1 MINPENK
8 KAVIELSQ
16 TINVTD
22 QISLATRKLNL
33 LSIKLLEYDYYRR
46 LPEDRKTKEGYEE
59 RLISVKSAAKQALRE
74 NAIILERLRIL
85 DDVDT
90 EGWKTIRKKYKKIR
104 GENVMSQQ
112 IINIPVNW
120 DDEIF
125 TRVIEKGVVE
135 EVKNEISKKSLEK
148 LGIDT
153 YYGYSDMFERIV
165 KECVKKVIDENK
177 DEIIEEIIKRGYKS
191 LVTSKA
197 YRQAKDDLLKGETE

>member
-1 MINPENK
+1 
-8 KAVIELSQ
+8 
-16 TINVTD
+16 
-22 QISLATRKLNL
+22 
-33 LSIKLLEYDYYRR
+33 
-46 LPEDRKTKEGYEE
+46 
-59 RLISVKSAAKQALRE
+59 
-74 NAIILERLRIL
+74 
-85 DDVDT
+85 
-90 EGWKTIRKKYKKIR
+90 
-104 GENVMSQQ
+104 MSQQ

-120 DDEIF
+120 DDELF

-197 YRQAKDDLLKGETE
+197 YRQAKDDLLKGETNE

>member
-1 MINPENK
+1 
-8 KAVIELSQ
+8 
-16 TINVTD
+16 
-22 QISLATRKLNL
+22 
-33 LSIKLLEYDYYRR
+33 
-46 LPEDRKTKEGYEE
+46 
-59 RLISVKSAAKQALRE
+59 
-74 NAIILERLRIL
+74 
-85 DDVDT
+85 
-90 EGWKTIRKKYKKIR
+90 
-104 GENVMSQQ
+104 MSQQ

-120 DDEIF
+120 DDELF
-125 TRVIEKGVVE
+125 TRVIEKGIVE

-197 YRQAKDDLLKGETE
+197 YRQAKDDLLKGETNE

>member
-1 MINPENK
+1 
-8 KAVIELSQ
+8 
-16 TINVTD
+16 
-22 QISLATRKLNL
+22 
-33 LSIKLLEYDYYRR
+33 
-46 LPEDRKTKEGYEE
+46 
-59 RLISVKSAAKQALRE
+59 
-74 NAIILERLRIL
+74 
-85 DDVDT
+85 
-90 EGWKTIRKKYKKIR
+90 
-104 GENVMSQQ
+104 MSQQ

-165 KECVKKVIDENK
+165 KECVKEVIDENK
-177 DEIIEEIIKRGYKS
+177 DEIVEEIIKRGYKS

>member
-1 MINPENK
+1 
-8 KAVIELSQ
+8 
-16 TINVTD
+16 
-22 QISLATRKLNL
+22 
-33 LSIKLLEYDYYRR
+33 
-46 LPEDRKTKEGYEE
+46 
-59 RLISVKSAAKQALRE
+59 
-74 NAIILERLRIL
+74 
-85 DDVDT
+85 
-90 EGWKTIRKKYKKIR
+90 
-104 GENVMSQQ
+104 MSQQ

-197 YRQAKDDLLKGETE
+197 YRQAKDDFLKGETE